1 MAKPTSCRDAIKRWE
16 EITGQVA
23 AEAKEVSLI
32 CQIPFIDKMD
42 DSLNQLEQ
50 CEKLSL
56 STNQIERVLPL
67 PKLKNLKILSL
78 ARNNIKRITG
88 LDEIGQSLEQLWISY
103 NQIEKLEGLNGCV
116 KLTTLFISN
125 NRIKVWDELTKLA
138 NSENFQTI
146 LLVENPI
153 YGTNDFDAVA
163 PRVVKRI
170 PQLQYLDSKQITG
183 PIRKAAEEAD

>member
-1 MAKPTSCRDAIKRWE
+1 
-16 EITGQVA
+16 
-23 AEAKEVSLI
+23 
-32 CQIPFIDKMD
+32 MD